1 MELNEFQGKKILILG
16 LGKEGQ
22 DTLVFLLKYAPAGI
36 LEAADRVLFDNLP
49 DTVKKIINKYKI
61 SGHFGKN
68 YLKNLQNYDI
78 IVKSPGIPI
87 HLPEVEAAYKAGKI
101 TSQTNIFFNHCRGTI
116 IGITGTKGK
125 STTSSLIYT
134 VLKKAAKN
142 VQLLGNIGQPVLS
155 HLKNDNT
162 EKFYVYELSAHQLY
176 ELNKSPHIAIL
187 TNLYQE
193 HLDYYS
199 DYNEY
204 IQAKT
209 NITIHQSKN
218 DFFIYNSNLKECQNI
233 AKITQAKKIAYN
245 EFNWN
250 FKKKLH
256 LIGKFNLENAKIAAI
271 VGKIL
276 KIDDKIINNALAGF
290 KPLPHRLEFVG
301 EYRGIKFY
309 NDSLS
314 TIQESA
320 VAAIEGLGDN
330 LQTLIAGGFERHQP
344 FDKLARKILDSNIKT
359 LILFLPT
366 GKRIWQTVKNAD
378 LKKSKNLK
386 INHYFV
392 KTMAEAVDLAFTK
405 TQKGKICLLSAASA
419 SFGGFRDYADRGD
432 SFKKYIRRKNNYYS
446 KK

>member
-22 DTLVFLLKYAPAGI
+22 DTLAFLIKYAPAGI
-36 LEAADRVLFDNLP
+36 LAVSDRTLFDNLP
-49 DTVKKIINKYKI
+49 DAAKKIINKYKI
-61 SGHFGKN
+61 PGYFGKN

-87 HLPEVEAAYKAGKI
+87 HLPEIEAAYKAGKI
-101 TSQTNIFFNHCRGTI
+101 TSQTKIFFNHCQGTI

-125 STTSSLIYT
+125 STTSSLIYA
-134 VLKKAAKN
+134 VLKKSAKK
-142 VQLLGNIGQPVLS
+142 VHLLGNIGQPVLNY
-155 HLKNDNT
+155 LKNDNS

-176 ELNKSPHIAIL
+176 QLDKSPHIAVL

-204 IQAKT
+204 IQAKA

-218 DFFIYNSNLKECQNI
+218 DFFIYNSNIMNCQNI

-245 EFNWN
+245 EFDWN
-250 FKKKLH
+250 FPKKLH
-256 LIGKFNLENAKIAAI
+256 LIGEFNLENAKIAAI
-271 VGKIL
+271 IGKIL
-276 KIDDKIINNALAGF
+276 KIDNKIINNAIANF
-290 KPLPHRLEFVG
+290 KPLAHRLEFAG

-344 FDKLARKILDSNIKT
+344 FDKLAEKILDSNIKT
-359 LILFLPT
+359 IILFLPT
-366 GKRIWQTVKNAD
+366 GKRIWQAIKNVD
-378 LKKSKNLK
+378 HKKSKNLK

-392 KTMAEAVDLAFTK
+392 KTMEEAVNLAFAK

-419 SFGGFRDYADRGD
+419 SFGGFRDYADRG
-432 SFKKYIRRKNNYYS
+432 NNF
-446 KK
+446 